1 MQPPNKSGRIDLV
14 RFHSYVQWA
23 AACHKLNA
31 TMSSII
37 SLDGSRMINDFLSTW
52 SDCKNFYGPSGQHP
66 PAAGPVYLSPP
77 FRKSYDEHVDM
88 MVCSGIL
95 DIFTKQCPKHST
107 RQKIYICFQLF
118 YSIYNLDKF
127 FVALN
132 SQIT

>member
-1 MQPPNKSGRIDLV
+1 M

-52 SDCKNFYGPSGQHP
+52 SDCKNFYGPRGQHP
-66 PAAGPVYLSPP
+66 PAAGPVSISGQSSHPP

-95 DIFTKQCPKHST
+95 DILTK
-107 RQKIYICFQLF
+107 
-118 YSIYNLDKF
+118 
-127 FVALN
+127 
-132 SQIT
+132 